1 MNRNPLTSM
10 ASGLCLALM
19 VALMVDGEAGPI
31 ALALVCL
38 GAGLMVSACLFA
50 ERQ

>member
-1 MNRNPLTSM
+1 MNRNPLTLI

-31 ALALVCL
+31 ALALLCS
-38 GAGLMVSACLFA
+38 GAALIVAACVLA
-50 ERQ
+50 DWR